1 MKHKGEVEK
10 RINEITDSGRG
21 VFMGLIDPDPLKQTP
36 ERALGLAKK
45 LYEGGADVIMLGG
58 SIGAQGPF
66 LDAAAQMIGEE
77 VDLPLHLFP
86 GNTGTV
92 TKYADS
98 IYFMSLLNSGN
109 PYWVAGAPILGAPTI
124 KKYGLEPIPTAYLV
138 FEPGQTVGWIGES
151 RLIPRAKPDVAVVY
165 SLAAQYMG
173 MRFVILESGSGAPE
187 HVPRSTVSA
196 VRKYVDMNIVIAG
209 GVKTPRQASRLIAAG
224 ANCIHVGTKIEDAK
238 DPLDSIKKFAKAIHT
253 KTWW

>member
-1 MKHKGEVEK
+1 MKYKGRVEK
-10 RINEITDSGRG
+10 RINEVVTSGKG
-21 VFMGLIDPDPLKQTP
+21 VFMGLIDPDPIKQTP

-45 LYEGGADVIMLGG
+45 LYEGGADIIMLGG

-66 LDAAAQMIGEE
+66 LDAAARLISEE

-86 GNTGTV
+86 GNTGTI

-109 PYWVAGAPILGAPTI
+109 PYWVSGAPILGAPVI

-138 FEPGQTVGWIGES
+138 FEPGQTVGWVGES
-151 RLIPRAKPDVAVVY
+151 RLIPRGKPDVAVIY
-165 SLAAQYMG
+165 SLAAEYMG

-187 HVPRSTVSA
+187 HVPRTVVSA
-196 VRKYVDMNIVIAG
+196 VRKHVGLNIVIAG
-209 GVKTPRQASRLIAAG
+209 GVKTPWQAYRLISAG

-238 DPLDSIKKFAKAIHT
+238 DPLDKIKKFAQAIHSGR
-253 KTWW
+253 WW